1 MRLSQQSYTTVDQC
15 FQWNLVWT
23 DTDNNNL
30 LSSNDTYSVTRSE
43 KFLNQCPEDDE
54 YRNYNFQL
62 VFYDDWASMPTGGV
76 FTPGFGILATLAA
89 IFIAFR
95 YDNNEKS

>member
-1 MRLSQQSYTTVDQC
+1 MKIKPGPS
-15 FQWNLVWT
+15 
-23 DTDNNNL
+23 L
-30 LSSNDTYSVTRSE
+30 LNRPEAGSSPSD
-43 KFLNQCPEDDE
+43 CPEDDE
-54 YRNYNFQL
+54 YRNYDFQL

-95 YDNNEKS
+95 DDNNVKS